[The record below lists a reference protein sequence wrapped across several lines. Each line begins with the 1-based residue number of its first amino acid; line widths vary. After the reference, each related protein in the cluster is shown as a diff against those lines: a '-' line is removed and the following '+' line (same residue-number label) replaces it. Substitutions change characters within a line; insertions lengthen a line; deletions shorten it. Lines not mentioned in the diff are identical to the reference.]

1 MSTQPPDPTSSAA
14 PHPAYAAG
22 PATSSFQPQPQPQG
36 AHAPAPVAA
45 PVDVKKARAL
55 TMPYRELA
63 AFVLLGVAGA
73 FLLAGFIALLTTLT
87 DQFLN
92 NAGGAFSAFVSIET
106 VALPILAVLL
116 ATHLD
121 PVVPKAKLIVLI
133 ALIEYAVAALFGL
146 VMLLASLIG
155 DLRGEGVPMGPVLAV
170 FLTRLGTLSLL
181 GLGLFL
187 VIRVYLGAY
196 APPKPPPGVYG
207 QPAYPYGPQQGYQYP
222 QQQQY
227 AQHTGYQQQ
236 PGAAPQQ
243 AYQQQPGYPQQQPV
257 TGAWTNPA
265 TTGTGQVVPAA
276 QQQAYATQPIN
287 YPAAQASGAP
297 VPASGAPAP
306 GYNQQAAAA
315 PGYNPQAAAQP
326 YNPAASGAPAFNAQA
341 TGAPAFTAPAS
352 GAPAYTPQ
360 PAAETT
366 GSAEPVSA
374 APASTPPLSSPFATY
389 TAPAATQPV
398 SAPPVTPPV
407 SAPPAGSATDGGVT
421 PPGGFAAAGWP
432 GGSSTHPTSGAATGA
447 PAVEQPVEETG
458 DGAASPFGKTGAFPA
473 ETTAQT
479 QAGADAEPE
488 TQAAPVSIAKADADP
503 DATAAYTQVS
513 AAQPAGEQATDAP
526 AHTAD
531 ANVTEAHPVVADPDA
546 TTVFT
551 PAGHDAS
558 DGQGASGG
566 HAAPAAQDDPD
577 ATTAFTAP
585 ATGHGTEQTAQHG
598 TDDDGDDTQRTQV
611 IPPKS

>member
-196 APPKPPPGVYG
+196 APPKPPR
-207 QPAYPYGPQQGYQYP
+207 AST
-222 QQQQY
+222 
-227 AQHTGYQQQ
+227 ASRRTRTGRSRATSI
-236 PGAAPQQ
+236 PSSSS
-243 AYQQQPGYPQQQPV
+243 
-257 TGAWTNPA
+257 TRSTPA
-265 TTGTGQVVPAA
+265 T
-276 QQQAYATQPIN
+276 
-287 YPAAQASGAP
+287 S
-297 VPASGAPAP
+297 
-306 GYNQQAAAA
+306 
-315 PGYNPQAAAQP
+315 
-326 YNPAASGAPAFNAQA
+326 
-341 TGAPAFTAPAS
+341 
-352 GAPAYTPQ
+352 
-360 PAAETT
+360 
-366 GSAEPVSA
+366 
-374 APASTPPLSSPFATY
+374 SSPARPRSRRTSSSRATR
-389 TAPAATQPV
+389 
-398 SAPPVTPPV
+398 
-407 SAPPAGSATDGGVT
+407 
-421 PPGGFAAAGWP
+421 
-432 GGSSTHPTSGAATGA
+432 SSS
-447 PAVEQPVEETG
+447 
-458 DGAASPFGKTGAFPA
+458 
-473 ETTAQT
+473 
-479 QAGADAEPE
+479 
-488 TQAAPVSIAKADADP
+488 
-503 DATAAYTQVS
+503 
-513 AAQPAGEQATDAP
+513 
-526 AHTAD
+526 
-531 ANVTEAHPVVADPDA
+531 
-546 TTVFT
+546 
-551 PAGHDAS
+551 
-558 DGQGASGG
+558 
-566 HAAPAAQDDPD
+566 
-577 ATTAFTAP
+577 
-585 ATGHGTEQTAQHG
+585 
-598 TDDDGDDTQRTQV
+598 R
-611 IPPKS
+611 